1 MALFVAISSTSV
13 AQGWKVG
20 GGLTLGT
27 AVGVDDDFSEKMG
40 FGLNVRGDYTFNEKF
55 SVAPGFTLFFPGGP
69 DEVDIS
75 AWQINGDAHYSFL
88 EEDAFSL
95 YAIGGLNYSKRKWD
109 YNQSYEDEDYA
120 FSASGSVSDSEI
132 GLNLGAGIN
141 FGSMFY
147 GELKYDTAF
156 EQLGISVGVLFSL

>member
-1 MALFVAISSTSV
+1 MALFVAISSTNF

-27 AVGVDDDFSEKMG
+27 AVGVDDDLSEKMG
-40 FGLNVRGDYTFNEKF
+40 FGLNARGEYTFNEKF

-75 AWQINGDAHYSFL
+75 AWQLNGDAHYLFMQ
-88 EEDAFSL
+88 EDAFGL
-95 YAIGGLNYSKRKWD
+95 YAIGGLNYSYMKFEADAGPFGTYSRD
-109 YNQSYEDEDYA
+109 
-120 FSASGSVSDSEI
+120 DSKI

-156 EQLGISVGVLFSL
+156 EQLGISVGVMFSL

>member
-1 MALFVAISSTSV
+1 MKKLFLTVAVLFAISTTTF

-27 AVGVDDDFSEKMG
+27 AVGVDDDGSDKLG
-40 FGLNVRGDYTFNEKF
+40 FGLNARGDYAFSEKF
-55 SVAPGFTLFFPGGP
+55 SVAPGFTLFFPGSP
-69 DEVDIS
+69 DGADVS
-75 AWQINGDAHYSFL
+75 KWQLNADAHYSFL
-88 EEDAFSL
+88 EEEAFGL
-95 YAIGGLNYSKRKWD
+95 YGIGGLNYSHIKIEADAGPWGK
-109 YNQSYEDEDYA
+109 Y
-120 FSASGSVSDSEI
+120 SASDGEI
-132 GLNLGAGIN
+132 GINLGAGIT